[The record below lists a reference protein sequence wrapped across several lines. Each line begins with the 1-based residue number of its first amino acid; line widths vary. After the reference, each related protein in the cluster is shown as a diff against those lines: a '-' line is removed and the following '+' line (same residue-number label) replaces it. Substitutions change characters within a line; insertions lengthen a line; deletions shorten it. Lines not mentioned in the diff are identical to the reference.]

1 MLLIWERAKEFFK
14 KIDKNAYSVMGCP
27 AFLRLSD
34 ESAVIGTQMT
44 VFTAHTF
51 FLGVTTV
58 WGDGR
63 N

>member
-1 MLLIWERAKEFFK
+1 MSR
-14 KIDKNAYSVMGCP
+14 P

-34 ESAVIGTQMT
+34 ESAVIGTQMK

-58 WGDGR
+58 QGDGR

>member
-1 MLLIWERAKEFFK
+1 
-14 KIDKNAYSVMGCP
+14 MGCP
-27 AFLRLSD
+27 AFLRHSD

-51 FLGVTTV
+51 FLGVSTV
-58 WGDGR
+58 RGDGR